1 MKNYHF
7 TKSKVAFKD
16 RTNLLLSN
24 QARFPDF
31 REKNIP
37 YLSNIPE
44 EAIANLMGR
53 TKTLRYLRKATI
65 NSEFNKPDTF
75 VIIFSGNA
83 TVLSLYDVTCKGTMI
98 QVQEPKSGLGK
109 IALFTDELISVSA
122 VTLEKTVFAVILKND
137 FIDWLMNYPQA
148 EFTLLAVLN
157 EKLAV

>member
-1 MKNYHF
+1 MKNFHF
-7 TKSKVAFKD
+7 IKNKVPFKD

-31 REKNIP
+31 RENNIP

-44 EAIANLMGR
+44 AAIANLMGR

-65 NSEFNKPDTF
+65 DSEFNKPDTF

-83 TVLSLYDVTCKGTMI
+83 SVLSFYDATCKATMI

-109 IALFTDELISVSA
+109 IALITDELISVSA
-122 VTLEKTVFAVILKND
+122 VTLERTVFAVILKND
-137 FIDWLMNYPQA
+137 FIDWLMNYPEA
-148 EFTLLAVLN
+148 EFTLLGVLK
-157 EKLAV
+157 EKLDS